1 MKEDFI
7 FLYFFHYLF
16 VFFPTPPAFF
26 CFTLTLHLFFTLF
39 ISTQQISYF
48 HFEPGIQMNFQ
59 SFPSGCCI
67 CLLYKYHSIM
77 CN

>member
-7 FLYFFHYLF
+7 FHFFFCLF
-16 VFFPTPPAFF
+16 PYNSCLF
-26 CFTLTLHLFFTLF
+26 CFTLALHCFFTLF
-39 ISTQQISYF
+39 NSTQQISYF

-59 SFPSGCCI
+59 SFPSGWCI
-67 CLLYKYHSIM
+67 CLLYRYHSIM